1 MLIQTK
7 LISWYLKNKRDFPWR
22 KTKDPYK
29 IWVSEII
36 LQQTKAATGVLHYN
50 KFLKEFPT
58 LKKLAKSSEKKVL
71 KTWEG
76 FGYYSRAR
84 NLFHTAKKLFY
95 EYEGQF
101 PTDFQTLKSFR
112 GIGDYTASAIGSICF
127 NLPEGVVDGNVY
139 RLISR
144 VFGINDPININ
155 ASKRKFKEKVNFLIK
170 GFDSGLFNQA
180 MMEFGALQC
189 IPSNPKCNICPL
201 KRICFSYKN
210 NQAHLFPFKSEKKKI
225 KNRFFNFIVFHNS
238 VNETIIEKRES
249 GIWKNLYQFPLL
261 ETKNNIKKI
270 SREKIT
276 NILKK
281 YRDTAE
287 FTLSKWNKKPIKN
300 ILSHQKIEIDFW
312 IVKIDGR
319 IESFIKKESLMN
331 YPMPKVLQNFREK
344 FFLC

>member
-1 MLIQTK
+1 MSIQTK

-84 NLFHTAKKLFY
+84 NLLHTAKKLFY
-95 EYEGQF
+95 EHEGQF

-112 GIGDYTASAIGSICF
+112 GIGDYTASAIGSMCF
-127 NLPEGVVDGNVY
+127 NLQEGVVDGNVY

-155 ASKRKFKEKVNFLIK
+155 TSKRKFKQKVNFLIK

-189 IPSNPKCNICPL
+189 ILSNPKCNICPL

-210 NQAHLFPFKSEKKKI
+210 NQVHLFPFKSKKKKI

-238 VNETIIEKRES
+238 VNETIIEKREA

-270 SREKIT
+270 SREQIT

-281 YRDTAE
+281 YRKTAE

>member
-1 MLIQTK
+1 MPIQTK

-50 KFLKEFPT
+50 TFLKEFPT

-84 NLFHTAKKLFY
+84 NLLHTAKKLFY
-95 EYEGQF
+95 EYQGQF
-101 PTDFQTLKSFR
+101 PTDFQTIKSFR

-144 VFGINDPININ
+144 VFGIDDPININ

-170 GFDSGLFNQA
+170 GFDPGLFNQA

-201 KRICFSYKN
+201 KKICFSYKN
-210 NQAHLFPFKSEKKKI
+210 NQVHLFPFKSEKKKI

-238 VNETIIEKRES
+238 LNETIIEKREA

-261 ETKNNIKKI
+261 ETRNNIKKI
-270 SREKIT
+270 SREQIA

-281 YRDTAE
+281 YRNTDE
-287 FTLSKWNKKPIKN
+287 FNLSKWNKKPIKN
-300 ILSHQKIEIDFW
+300 LLSHQKIEIDFW

-319 IESFIKKESLMN
+319 IDSFIKKESLMN